1 MNRSIG
7 FKKCLSA
14 VCLVASIGF
23 GVAGFCVSPV
33 GEIHSSVL
41 FTIAQFLTASG
52 TFIGLDVYVH
62 KFRDFNHH
70 QQ

>member
-1 MNRSIG
+1 MHVSIG

-14 VCLVASIGF
+14 VCLLASIGF

-52 TFIGLDVYVH
+52 TFIGLDVYIH
-62 KFRDFNHH
+62 KFKNFTNH
-70 QQ
+70 Q